1 MNVGQVIQ
9 TPDKH
14 QHGKQPEH
22 TRQGA
27 DTGKGT
33 WDDMSRVQYCL
44 PTEQG
49 QLVPQYSHQND
60 GITLL
65 LFMYAFLYLCMYV
78 CMHGDEFNY
87 ESEVSLDY

>member
-1 MNVGQVIQ
+1 
-9 TPDKH
+9 
-14 QHGKQPEH
+14 
-22 TRQGA
+22 
-27 DTGKGT
+27 
-33 WDDMSRVQYCL
+33 MSRVQYCL

-87 ESEVSLDY
+87 ESEVSLECHSSEPFTLFLKNVVSSWPAAC

>member
-1 MNVGQVIQ
+1 MVSVQHLKTSIPSLSWLKALSLSASFVKYTQITMCAYPEKCRKAFMNVGQVIQ

-33 WDDMSRVQYCL
+33 
-44 PTEQG
+44 
-49 QLVPQYSHQND
+49 
-60 GITLL
+60 
-65 LFMYAFLYLCMYV
+65 
-78 CMHGDEFNY
+78 
-87 ESEVSLDY
+87 